1 MPGKEKLPAKI
12 QVVADKVGVVEV
24 GGPVTSEQIDNIG
37 KLQDIQERA
46 KHDRTIV
53 AAWKQQQDQDRKM
66 RKLYA
71 NWLMGAMSIQV
82 VAVSVIFVLI
92 GCGVLKFEQ
101 WTANTFVTATFAEI
115 SALVLLVVKY
125 LFPATSDRIL
135 DLIDRFKNGS
145 SGVPGG

>member
-1 MPGKEKLPAKI
+1 
-12 QVVADKVGVVEV
+12 
-24 GGPVTSEQIDNIG
+24 
-37 KLQDIQERA
+37 
-46 KHDRTIV
+46 
-53 AAWKQQQDQDRKM
+53 M

-82 VAVSVIFVLI
+82 VAINVIFVLI

-125 LFPATSDRIL
+125 LFPATTDRIL